1 MKIEKEAGFTLVELL
16 TVVAIIGIMSGVIA
30 MNMMAE
36 VKKSVVKEA
45 TTRLY
50 SDLKKCRVDAMTNGG
65 NAATRGFGLSF
76 NNATS
81 YTLFRF
87 DDANNN
93 YTLDSE
99 ESINPKDVDAPYDDA
114 PEIVAVPNDVQV
126 SINSGTLTAPLLF
139 DRRGWLRDGSWSP
152 VSGGTF
158 ILQRE
163 GTKPRCIVL
172 STSQIRQ
179 GVWDNAK
186 ADPNKCSE
194 SN

>member
-16 TVVAIIGIMSGVIA
+16 TVVAIIGIMSGIIA
-30 MNMMAE
+30 INMMAE

-45 TTRLY
+45 TTQLY

-93 YTLDSE
+93 YTLDSG
-99 ESINPKDVDAPYDDA
+99 ESINPNGGTLQV
-114 PEIVAVPNDVQV
+114 VTVPNEVQV
-126 SINSGTLTAPLLF
+126 SIDSGTLTAPLLF
-139 DRRGWLRDGSWSP
+139 DRRGWLRDASWSP

-158 ILQRE
+158 ILQRA
-163 GTKPRCIVL
+163 GTDQRRCVVL

-179 GVWDNAK
+179 GVWNGTA
-186 ADPNKCSE
+186 CI

>member
-16 TVVAIIGIMSGVIA
+16 TVVAIIGVMSGIIG

-45 TTRLY
+45 TTQLY
-50 SDLKKCRVDAMTNGG
+50 SDLKKSRVDAMTKGG
-65 NAATRGFGLSF
+65 IATTRGFGFSF
-76 NNATS
+76 NNGTS

-87 DDANNN
+87 DDADND
-93 YTLDSE
+93 YTLDSG
-99 ESINPKDVDAPYDDA
+99 ESINPNGGTLQV
-114 PEIVAVPNDVQV
+114 VTVPNNVQV
-126 SINSGTLTAPLLF
+126 SIDSGTLTDPLIF

-158 ILQRE
+158 ILQRA